1 MTTFQIKLLAA
12 ILMVCDHIGA
22 VIFPNILIL
31 RFLGR
36 LSFPLFAW
44 LIGQGEKYT
53 TNFNIYLFRLVALG
67 LLSQPIYYSLFQS
80 FKLNIIATLSLGL
93 LALRLEKLTN
103 LKCLFTLLFATL
115 AELIN
120 AEYGAYGVIVIT
132 LLSKFD
138 YQRITWWLKWLLL
151 NLITFFIPGF
161 LFYQVLAVLAPTIL
175 ILWNCKQGQKA
186 KWFYSF
192 YPLHLALL
200 LFLRLIT
207 INR

>member
-53 TNFNIYLFRLVALG
+53 INFNIYLFRLIAVG
-67 LLSQPIYYSLFQS
+67 LLSQPIYYLLFQS
-80 FKLNIIATLSLGL
+80 SRLNILATLSLGL
-93 LALRLEKLTN
+93 LALKLDKLTN
-103 LKCLFTLLFATL
+103 LKVLFTLFFATL
-115 AELIN
+115 AELIK

-132 LLSKFD
+132 LLSKFN
-138 YQRITWWLKWLLL
+138 YQRITWWVKWLLL
-151 NLITFFIPGF
+151 NLLTLFTPGF

-175 ILWNCKQGQKA
+175 ILWNCKQGEKA

-200 LFLRLIT
+200 LFLRLLT
-207 INR
+207 INS

>member
-12 ILMVCDHIGA
+12 ILMVYDHIGA
-22 VIFPNILIL
+22 VIFPDILVL

-53 TNFNIYLFRLVALG
+53 INFNTYLFRLIAVG
-67 LLSQPIYYSLFQS
+67 LLSQPIYYLLFQS
-80 FKLNIIATLSLGL
+80 KRLNILATLSLGL
-93 LALRLEKLTN
+93 LALRLDKLTN
-103 LKCLFTLLFATL
+103 LKVLFTLLFATL

-132 LLSKFD
+132 LLSKFN
-138 YQRITWWLKWLLL
+138 YQRITWWVKWLLL
-151 NLITFFIPGF
+151 NLITLFTPGF
-161 LFYQVLAVLAPTIL
+161 LSYQVLAVLAPTIL
-175 ILWNCKQGQKA
+175 MLWNCKQGQKA
-186 KWFYSF
+186 KWFYTF

-200 LFLRLIT
+200 LFLRLLT

>member
-12 ILMVCDHIGA
+12 VLMVCDHIGA

-53 TNFNIYLFRLVALG
+53 INFNIYLFRLIALG
-67 LLSQPIYYSLFQS
+67 LISQPIYYSLFQS
-80 FKLNIIATLSLGL
+80 FRLNILATLSLGL
-93 LALRLEKLTN
+93 LALRLDRLTN
-103 LKCLFTLLFATL
+103 FKVLFTLLFATL

-120 AEYGAYGVIVIT
+120 AEYGAYGVITIT
-132 LLSKFD
+132 LLSKFSD
-138 YQRITWWLKWLLL
+138 SATWWIKWTLFNLLTL
-151 NLITFFIPGF
+151 FAPGF

-175 ILWNCKQGQKA
+175 MLWNGKQGQKA
-186 KWFYSF
+186 KWFYPF

-200 LFLRLIT
+200 LLLRLLT
-207 INR
+207 INS